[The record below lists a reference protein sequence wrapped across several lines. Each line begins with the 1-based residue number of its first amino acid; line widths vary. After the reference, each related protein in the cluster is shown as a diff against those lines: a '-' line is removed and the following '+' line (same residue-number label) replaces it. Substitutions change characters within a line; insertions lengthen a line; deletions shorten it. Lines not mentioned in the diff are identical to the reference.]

1 MPSDPSFDWKTQVVV
16 ITGASAGI
24 GAALAREVGRRGGSL
39 VLAARRRA
47 ELESVA
53 KASGAPSAVVV
64 TDVTRRADVQA
75 LAKAAIDRFGH
86 VDVWVNNAG
95 RGISRPFRELTDD
108 DVDAM
113 IRDNVKSSLYGMQA
127 ILSHFEE
134 RKRGQIINVSSM
146 LGRIPFAPIRSAYCA
161 AKHALNSLGETLRME
176 LAKPYPEVRVACV
189 MPGVVS
195 TDFGLNALGGGPDSR
210 ALPGAQPV
218 EEVAAIIADAI
229 EARRNGDV
237 YMRPDAVQR
246 VLDYYRGLAG
256 A

>member
-1 MPSDPSFDWKTQVVV
+1 MSSPFDWKTQVVV

-24 GAALAREVGRRGGSL
+24 GAALAREIGRRGGSL

-47 ELESVA
+47 ELEEVA
-53 KASGAPSAVVV
+53 RASGAPAAVVV
-64 TDVTRRADVQA
+64 ADVTRRDDVQA
-75 LAKAAIDRFGH
+75 VAKSALDRFGH

-95 RGISRPFRELTDD
+95 RGITRFFMELTDE

-113 IRDNVKSSLYGMQA
+113 VRDNVKSALYGMQT
-127 ILSHFEE
+127 IVPHFKE
-134 RKRGQIINVSSM
+134 RKQGHIVNVSTM
-146 LGRIPFAPIRSAYCA
+146 LARTPFAPIRSAYCA

-176 LAKPYPEVRVACV
+176 LAKEYPEVRIACV
-189 MPGVVS
+189 MPGVVA

-210 ALPGAQPV
+210 ALPGAQAV
-218 EEVAAIIADAI
+218 EEVATIIADAI
-229 EARRNGDV
+229 EARCNGDV
-237 YMRPDAVQR
+237 YMRPEALQR

>member
-1 MPSDPSFDWKTQVVV
+1 MSSFERKSQDVV

-24 GAALAREVGRRGGSL
+24 GAALAHEVGRRGGSL
-39 VLAARRRA
+39 VLAARRR
-47 ELESVA
+47 EKLVEVA
-53 KASGAPSAVVV
+53 RASGAASAVAVA
-64 TDVTRRADVQA
+64 DVTRRADVETVARTA
-75 LAKAAIDRFGH
+75 LDRFGH

-95 RGISRPFRELTDD
+95 RGISRTLMELTDE

-113 IRDNVKSSLYGMQA
+113 IRDNVKSALYGMQT
-127 ILSHFEE
+127 IVPHFKE
-134 RKRGQIINVSSM
+134 RKRGQVVNVSSM
-146 LGRIPFAPIRSAYCA
+146 LGRIPFAPFRSAYCA

-176 LAKPYPEVRVACV
+176 LAREYPDIRVACV
-189 MPGVVS
+189 MPGVVT

-210 ALPGAQPV
+210 SLPGAQSAA
-218 EEVAAIIADAI
+218 EVATVIADAI

-237 YMRPDAVQR
+237 FTRPEALQR

>member
-1 MPSDPSFDWKTQVVV
+1 MANDPSFEWKNQVVV

-39 VLAARRRA
+39 VLAARRPA

-53 KASGAPSAVVV
+53 ASTGAASAVVV

-95 RGISRPFRELTDD
+95 RGISRSFAELTDE

-113 IRDNVKSSLYGMQA
+113 IRENVKSALYGMQA
-127 ILSHFEE
+127 ILPHFQE
-134 RKRGQIINVSSM
+134 RKRGHIVNVSSM

-189 MPGVVS
+189 MPGVVA
-195 TDFGLNALGGGPDSR
+195 TDFGLNAVGGGPDSR
-210 ALPGAQPV
+210 SLPGAQPV
-218 EEVAAIIADAI
+218 EEVAATIADAI
-229 EARRNGDV
+229 AARRNGDV
-237 YMRPDAVQR
+237 YMRPEAVQR

>member
-1 MPSDPSFDWKTQVVV
+1 MSTSFEWKTQVVV

-95 RGISRPFRELTDD
+95 RGISRSFMELTDD
-108 DVDAM
+108 DVDTM
-113 IRDNVKSSLYGMQA
+113 VRDNVKSALYGMQA
-127 ILSHFEE
+127 ILPHFEE
-134 RKRGQIINVSSM
+134 RKRGHIVNVSTM
-146 LGRIPFAPIRSAYCA
+146 LARIPFAPFRSAYCA

-210 ALPGAQPV
+210 SLPGAQPV
-218 EEVAAIIADAI
+218 EVVAAIIADAI

-246 VLDYYRGLAG
+246 VLDYYRGLAS